1 MSQAMIYLWIIMGG
15 FVFMGVLFVLAEM
28 EVKKLKRQ
36 IAEQNE
42 NDRFDTVY
50 RQIENEAQEM
60 GRRVRDTNEM
70 MDKEVDGIYRRLNAM
85 EEKIEAHLKR
95 VK

>member
-15 FVFMGVLFVLAEM
+15 FVLMGVLFVLAEM

-36 IAEQNE
+36 IAEQTE
-42 NDRFDTVY
+42 NDRFDTIY

-60 GRRVRDTNEM
+60 GRRVDNTQEM
-70 MDKEVDGIYRRLNAM
+70 MDKEVDAIYRRFLAI
-85 EEKIEAHLKR
+85 EEKIDAHMKKR
-95 VK
+95 

>member
-15 FVFMGVLFVLAEM
+15 FVLMGVLFVLAEM

>member
-15 FVFMGVLFVLAEM
+15 FVLMGVLFVLAEM

-36 IAEQNE
+36 IAEQTE

-60 GRRVRDTNEM
+60 GRRMQDTNEM
-70 MDKEVDGIYRRLNAM
+70 MNKEVDGIYRRLSAM

>member
-1 MSQAMIYLWIIMGG
+1 MSNAMVYLWIIMGG
-15 FVFMGVLFVLAEM
+15 FVLMGVLFVLAET

-36 IAEQNE
+36 IAEQTE
-42 NDRFDTVY
+42 NNRFDTVY
-50 RQIENEAQEM
+50 RQIENEAREM
-60 GRRVRDTNEM
+60 SRRVDSTQEM
-70 MDKEVDGIYRRLNAM
+70 MDKEVDAIYRRLNEM

>member
-1 MSQAMIYLWIIMGG
+1 MSNAMVYLWIIMGG
-15 FVFMGVLFVLAEM
+15 FVLMGVLFVLAET

-36 IAEQNE
+36 IAEQTE
-42 NDRFDTVY
+42 NDRFDTIY

-60 GRRVRDTNEM
+60 GRRVDNTQEM
-70 MDKEVDGIYRRLNAM
+70 MDKEVDAIYRRLLAI
-85 EEKIEAHLKR
+85 EDKIEAHLKR

>member
-15 FVFMGVLFVLAEM
+15 FVLMGVLFVLAEM

-36 IAEQNE
+36 IAEQTE

-60 GRRVRDTNEM
+60 GRL
-70 MDKEVDGIYRRLNAM
+70 IS
-85 EEKIEAHLKR
+85 
-95 VK
+95 

>member
-1 MSQAMIYLWIIMGG
+1 MSNAMVYLWIIMGG
-15 FVFMGVLFVLAEM
+15 FVLMGVLFVLAET

-36 IAEQNE
+36 IAEQTE
-42 NDRFDTVY
+42 NNRFDTVY
-50 RQIENEAQEM
+50 RQIESEAQEM
-60 GRRVRDTNEM
+60 GRRVDSTQEM
-70 MDKEVDGIYRRLNAM
+70 MDKEVDAIYRRLNEM